1 MLVLNDLHVGTKR
14 QAGTTPASQAALT
27 SFIIDRLDHLLHLTQ
42 ESWIVVAGDLF
53 DRFEV
58 EATDLIAAYTLFSSW
73 LAADEARTLT
83 LIAGNHDWAPKGSKV
98 SSFHLLAH
106 FLVSRFGDRV
116 DVIDHTRGFT
126 VVGENVY
133 AIAHMPN
140 QDLFNLELDKVAESD
155 GAGRVLLLHCNVKN
169 EFAQNS
175 DHSLDLGDA
184 HLGAIMRKGWTVV
197 VAHEHQYRTLRS
209 GRVVI
214 PGNQIPTS
222 VADLL
227 GCEAKHYVTI
237 NGTING
243 TVETHKLG
251 DARDLFDQV
260 DWTKLEDFSSEAPF
274 IRVTG
279 SATAEQAAEV
289 VSAVANLRRT
299 SDALVIGNAVRV
311 EGLAEFG
318 ALVELSF
325 EDVKKIDVLSML
337 LEELTEREQEVVR
350 GLLS

>member
-58 EATDLIAAYTLFSSW
+58 EAADLISAYTLFSSW
-73 LAADEARTLT
+73 LAADEARLLT
-83 LIAGNHDWAPKGSKV
+83 LIAGNHDWAPKGSKI

-140 QDLFNLELDKVAESD
+140 QDLFEIEVDKAANCD
-155 GAGRVLLLHCNVKN
+155 GEGKVLLLHCNVKN
-169 EFAQNS
+169 PFAQNA
-175 DHSLDLGDA
+175 DHSLSLGDEK
-184 HLGAIMRKGWTVV
+184 LGGLMRAGWTLVI
-197 VAHEHQYRTLRS
+197 AHEHQYRPLRG

-214 PGNQIPTS
+214 TGNQIPTS
-222 VADLL
+222 VADML
-227 GCEAKHYVTI
+227 GCDGKFYATI
-237 NGTING
+237 RDGVVATHR
-243 TVETHKLG
+243 VEDVERLY
-251 DARDLFDQV
+251 AEI
-260 DWTKLEDFSSEAPF
+260 DWTDLDDAPDLPF
-274 IRVTG
+274 LRVTG
-279 SATAEQAAEV
+279 KATVEQAAEV

-311 EGLAEFG
+311 EGLAEFD
-318 ALVELSF
+318 ALAELSF

-337 LEELTEREQEVVR
+337 LEELTEREQEIVK
-350 GLLS
+350 GLLSC